1 MVGINNEM
9 IPIIPVFC
17 WLCCSL
23 VLLTLVVSYV
33 CRAPLRVVV
42 HVPSSLQASSFWL
55 IDRFSGLAW
64 FLVGLVCFGFAVDRV
79 HSLIDWFVDCSPWLW
94 VAVYCWFVVAVYIV
108 VVVVADVVV
117 VAADVIVVV
126 VADVVVVV
134 VLVFWLL
141 PLKQDTLQF
150 SLSNTVLF

>member
-17 WLCCSL
+17 WLCCSR

-79 HSLIDWFVDCSPWLW
+79 HLLIDWFVDCSPWLW
-94 VAVYCWFVVAVYIV
+94 VAVYCWFVVSVYIV
-108 VVVVADVVV
+108 VVVVADVGTLGGRCSRSCTGWFGGCW
-117 VAADVIVVV
+117 AGGCGRWAS
-126 VADVVVVV
+126 
-134 VLVFWLL
+134 LL
-141 PLKQDTLQF
+141 LMIIISIK
-150 SLSNTVLF
+150 